1 MRGTAPNNPGSVTED
16 VIAWYEETQYEKI
29 AEVERVI
36 AFRMP

>member
-1 MRGTAPNNPGSVTED
+1 VTED
-16 VIAWYEETQYEKI
+16 VIDWRERAGYEQI